1 MLDKQERVVIGLTL
15 SISTIMVIAVVILAV
30 VYRQPAEPT
39 AAEAAQKVRKD
50 PQRQYPQQAPG
61 SQSNYETAAP
71 KSHETAAPKSRRTA
85 ARKNHKTAS
94 IKDIIRAAG
103 SWRPIYRYWYG
114 RMASDFTLTDING
127 RRHKLSSYHGKD
139 VLLIFWATWCGP
151 CRVEIPHLIELRK
164 TVSEDELAMLA
175 ISNEGTALLKRF
187 VAEQKINYTVL
198 SDASTLPSPY
208 NQVRAIPASFFIDT
222 EGKIKLAVEGMMSLG
237 EIKAVLEA
245 E

>member
-1 MLDKQERVVIGLTL
+1 MLDKQERVIIGLTL

-71 KSHETAAPKSRRTA
+71 KSRRTA
-85 ARKNHKTAS
+85 ALKNHKTAS

-103 SWRPIYRYWYG
+103 TWRPIYRYWYD
-114 RMASDFTLTDING
+114 RRAPDFTLTDING
-127 RRHKLSSYHGKD
+127 RRHKLSSYRGKD

-175 ISNEGTALLKRF
+175 ISNEGAALVKRF
-187 VAEQKINYTVL
+187 VAEQKMNYTVL
-198 SDASTLPSPY
+198 SDASTLPRPY

-237 EIKAVLEA
+237 DIKAVLEA